1 VLLRFDLV
9 NAGLTIVVLN
19 DKTYYWVWI
28 APDEQLSFKTTKL
41 IIGYGLHRMN
51 NCRLKRQNL
60 NRVVLLGLDLRKRR
74 MNNCRFKRQ
83 FLMLSIAAWVDLIN
97 AG

>member
-41 IIGYGLHRMN
+41 EP
-51 NCRLKRQNL
+51 
-60 NRVVLLGLDLRKRR
+60 
-74 MNNCRFKRQ
+74 
-83 FLMLSIAAWVDLIN
+83 SSAAWVGF
-97 AG
+97 A